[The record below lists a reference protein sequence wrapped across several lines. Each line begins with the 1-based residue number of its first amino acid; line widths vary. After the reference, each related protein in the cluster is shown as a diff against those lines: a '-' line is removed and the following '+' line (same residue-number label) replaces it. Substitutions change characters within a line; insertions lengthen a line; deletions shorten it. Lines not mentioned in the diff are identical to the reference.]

1 MRAWLERSFRNRI
14 FLTVLLVALVPLLL
28 CDVLMTQVMIFRSE
42 HTLRTDAQEEMALLT
57 TQLDALLTDCGDVTR
72 ALAGS
77 TVTRSALRRGGS
89 DSRTLYQLL
98 NRSTVALREY
108 ADFEVYGE
116 DGDCLYTTANVWPAA
131 QSTGWGI
138 LSAARAADGI
148 VLRAGNGGLAGA
160 CPVTARGGAVLGYAV
175 FRMDDANFDAFFA
188 PLLRGAD
195 DLLLVDA
202 TWRLLYAS
210 QPLRADDTLALLRA
224 QLLSG
229 KSLSDGDGERSYYVG
244 ACAESGFSLILQ
256 QPQTYTAQVV
266 RSIYLVAA
274 LMGALCLVLC
284 LVCAWWLSRRL
295 FEPVNELD
303 GAMRRVEG
311 GDYDVRIEST
321 RQDEMGRLAA
331 SFDRMTAE
339 YRQNLERSVQREREL
354 NETRLRMLQSQLN
367 PHFLYNTLDCMKW
380 LGVTGGV
387 PQVAELAA
395 DLAALL
401 RAGISGSEYITL
413 EEELELIGR
422 YLAIQEV
429 RFGDRFVCELDV
441 DERFQHCVVPKLIL
455 QPLVENAII
464 HGVADSDEGFIKLW
478 AEEDAEGYLLLKVS
492 DNGSGIPPEVLE
504 RLNSH
509 ELIPGGHLGLNNVD
523 RIVRLSY
530 GESCGLSAYP
540 NEGGSTAHVIV
551 LTAYNDFDYARSA
564 LRFGAADYLLKP
576 FRDQELVAAIERV
589 REKAE
594 AFSSRSAQDDLLA
607 LPKGDKSKYVLQTLE
622 YIAAHYADADIN
634 ITTIARSIG
643 ISEGHLSHVFKKETS
658 YTALGYLTLYRIH
671 MARRL
676 LADCRYKVYE
686 VAGMVGYRDVA
697 YFGSTFKKLT
707 GLSPSAYQDRCR

>member
-28 CDVLMTQVMIFRSE
+28 CDVLMTQVMISRSE

-72 ALAGS
+72 AL
-77 TVTRSALRRGGS
+77 
-89 DSRTLYQLL
+89 
-98 NRSTVALREY
+98 VALREY

-116 DGDCLYTTANVWPAA
+116 DGDCLYTTANVWPSA

-148 VLRAGNGGLAGA
+148 VLRAGNSGLAGA

-321 RQDEMGRLAA
+321 RQDEMGRLAV

-492 DNGSGIPPEVLE
+492 DNGS
-504 RLNSH
+504 
-509 ELIPGGHLGLNNVD
+509 LNNVD

-540 NEGGSTAHVIV
+540 NEGGGSCVQ
-551 LTAYNDFDYARSA
+551 
-564 LRFGAADYLLKP
+564 LRLPMQKGEDH
-576 FRDQELVAAIERV
+576 
-589 REKAE
+589 
-594 AFSSRSAQDDLLA
+594 AQ
-607 LPKGDKSKYVLQTLE
+607 GT
-622 YIAAHYADADIN
+622 
-634 ITTIARSIG
+634 
-643 ISEGHLSHVFKKETS
+643 
-658 YTALGYLTLYRIH
+658 
-671 MARRL
+671 
-676 LADCRYKVYE
+676 
-686 VAGMVGYRDVA
+686 
-697 YFGSTFKKLT
+697 
-707 GLSPSAYQDRCR
+707 DR

>member
-1 MRAWLERSFRNRI
+1 MTLLERIAAGESGADLMFGGGADSLSAYSACFAPYVSEYAGDVAPEYDLGGGIWTPFSALPVVLIYNTKLVRQNPPERWADLLDAGWRGRIAFADPTVSGSSCTALGTLLQAVGGNTDNTLAAFFRNLDGRI
-14 FLTVLLVALVPLLL
+14 IADSGGVVPA
-28 CDVLMTQVMIFRSE
+28 V
-42 HTLRTDAQEEMALLT
+42 
-57 TQLDALLTDCGDVTR
+57 
-72 ALAGS
+72 
-77 TVTRSALRRGGS
+77 
-89 DSRTLYQLL
+89 
-98 NRSTVALREY
+98 
-108 ADFEVYGE
+108 
-116 DGDCLYTTANVWPAA
+116 
-131 QSTGWGI
+131 
-138 LSAARAADGI
+138 ADGS
-148 VLRAGNGGLAGA
+148 
-160 CPVTARGGAVLGYAV
+160 C
-175 FRMDDANFDAFFA
+175 
-188 PLLRGAD
+188 
-195 DLLLVDA
+195 
-202 TWRLLYAS
+202 
-210 QPLRADDTLALLRA
+210 
-224 QLLSG
+224 
-229 KSLSDGDGERSYYVG
+229 YVG

-540 NEGGSTAHVIV
+540 NEGGGSCVQ
-551 LTAYNDFDYARSA
+551 
-564 LRFGAADYLLKP
+564 LRLPMQKGEDH
-576 FRDQELVAAIERV
+576 
-589 REKAE
+589 
-594 AFSSRSAQDDLLA
+594 AQ
-607 LPKGDKSKYVLQTLE
+607 GT
-622 YIAAHYADADIN
+622 
-634 ITTIARSIG
+634 
-643 ISEGHLSHVFKKETS
+643 
-658 YTALGYLTLYRIH
+658 
-671 MARRL
+671 
-676 LADCRYKVYE
+676 
-686 VAGMVGYRDVA
+686 
-697 YFGSTFKKLT
+697 
-707 GLSPSAYQDRCR
+707 DR

>member
-28 CDVLMTQVMIFRSE
+28 CDVLMTQMMIFRSE
-42 HTLRTDAQEEMALLT
+42 HTLRTDAQEEMTLLT

-138 LSAARAADGI
+138 LSAARAADGV
-148 VLRAGNGGLAGA
+148 VLRAGNSGLAGA

-210 QPLRADDTLALLRA
+210 QPLRADDTPALLRA

-229 KSLSDGDGERSYYVG
+229 KSLSDGDG
-244 ACAESGFSLILQ
+244 
-256 QPQTYTAQVV
+256 
-266 RSIYLVAA
+266 
-274 LMGALCLVLC
+274 
-284 LVCAWWLSRRL
+284 
-295 FEPVNELD
+295 
-303 GAMRRVEG
+303 
-311 GDYDVRIEST
+311 
-321 RQDEMGRLAA
+321 
-331 SFDRMTAE
+331 
-339 YRQNLERSVQREREL
+339 ERSVQREREL

-540 NEGGSTAHVIV
+540 NEGGGSCVQ
-551 LTAYNDFDYARSA
+551 
-564 LRFGAADYLLKP
+564 LRLPMQKGEDH
-576 FRDQELVAAIERV
+576 
-589 REKAE
+589 
-594 AFSSRSAQDDLLA
+594 AQ
-607 LPKGDKSKYVLQTLE
+607 GT
-622 YIAAHYADADIN
+622 
-634 ITTIARSIG
+634 
-643 ISEGHLSHVFKKETS
+643 
-658 YTALGYLTLYRIH
+658 
-671 MARRL
+671 
-676 LADCRYKVYE
+676 
-686 VAGMVGYRDVA
+686 
-697 YFGSTFKKLT
+697 
-707 GLSPSAYQDRCR
+707 DR

>member
-429 RFGDRFVCELDV
+429 RFE
-441 DERFQHCVVPKLIL
+441 HCVVPKLIL

-540 NEGGSTAHVIV
+540 NEGGGSCVQ
-551 LTAYNDFDYARSA
+551 
-564 LRFGAADYLLKP
+564 LRLPMQKGEDH
-576 FRDQELVAAIERV
+576 
-589 REKAE
+589 
-594 AFSSRSAQDDLLA
+594 AQ
-607 LPKGDKSKYVLQTLE
+607 GT
-622 YIAAHYADADIN
+622 
-634 ITTIARSIG
+634 
-643 ISEGHLSHVFKKETS
+643 
-658 YTALGYLTLYRIH
+658 
-671 MARRL
+671 
-676 LADCRYKVYE
+676 
-686 VAGMVGYRDVA
+686 
-697 YFGSTFKKLT
+697 
-707 GLSPSAYQDRCR
+707 DR

>member
-1 MRAWLERSFRNRI
+1 MLE
-14 FLTVLLVALVPLLL
+14 ALVHIKLTDEAVAEADLLNGEVAPDQLELLL
-28 CDVLMTQVMIFRSE
+28 KRDVLAAGDARAQQRGEVGGQLRHLRHAAGHAEPLHAVERVVEKVRVELGLE
-42 HTLRTDAQEEMALLT
+42 HPQARFVQLALALHAALKVLAVLRRHAVEARREAAHFILPCAFDAHIVITA
-57 TQLDALLTDCGDVTR
+57 LDAAHRAVELVDRLKETAAEPPGAHETEHQTQRAHQRGDEIDRPDDLRGIGLRLLQNERKAAFRAGADVVA
-72 ALAGS
+72 ALAVPVGE
-77 TVTRSALRRGGS
+77 RLA
-89 DSRTLYQLL
+89 
-98 NRSTVALREY
+98 RE
-108 ADFEVYGE
+108 
-116 DGDCLYTTANVWPAA
+116 
-131 QSTGWGI
+131 Q
-138 LSAARAADGI
+138 
-148 VLRAGNGGLAGA
+148 
-160 CPVTARGGAVLGYAV
+160 
-175 FRMDDANFDAFFA
+175 
-188 PLLRGAD
+188 
-195 DLLLVDA
+195 
-202 TWRLLYAS
+202 
-210 QPLRADDTLALLRA
+210 LRA

-266 RSIYLVAA
+266 RSIYLIAA

-478 AEEDAEGYLLLKVS
+478 AEEDTEGYLLLKVS

-540 NEGGSTAHVIV
+540 NEGGGSCVQ
-551 LTAYNDFDYARSA
+551 
-564 LRFGAADYLLKP
+564 LRLPMQKGEDH
-576 FRDQELVAAIERV
+576 
-589 REKAE
+589 
-594 AFSSRSAQDDLLA
+594 AQ
-607 LPKGDKSKYVLQTLE
+607 GT
-622 YIAAHYADADIN
+622 
-634 ITTIARSIG
+634 
-643 ISEGHLSHVFKKETS
+643 
-658 YTALGYLTLYRIH
+658 
-671 MARRL
+671 
-676 LADCRYKVYE
+676 
-686 VAGMVGYRDVA
+686 
-697 YFGSTFKKLT
+697 
-707 GLSPSAYQDRCR
+707 DR

>member
-1 MRAWLERSFRNRI
+1 MRRCCLLLVCLLLLTGCGRADTQDVSSFAPAEGDRLVIFTSHKETIYEPILKEFEQRTGIWVELETGGTVTLLERIAAGESGADLMFGGGADSLSAYSACFAPYVSEYAGDVAPEYDLGGGIWTPFSALPVVLIYNTKLVRQNPPERWADLLDAGWRGRIAFADPTVSGSSCTALGTLLQAVGGNTDNTLAAFFRNLDGRI
-14 FLTVLLVALVPLLL
+14 IADSGGVVPAVADGSCYVGVTLEENARKAIADGLDVAIVYPAEGTSVLPDGAAIVRGCAHEENARKFIDFLLSPDVQQLLGAELSRRSVRTDTASDALPELTVLPY
-28 CDVLMTQVMIFRSE
+28 D
-42 HTLRTDAQEEMALLT
+42 
-57 TQLDALLTDCGDVTR
+57 
-72 ALAGS
+72 
-77 TVTRSALRRGGS
+77 
-89 DSRTLYQLL
+89 
-98 NRSTVALREY
+98 
-108 ADFEVYGE
+108 
-116 DGDCLYTTANVWPAA
+116 
-131 QSTGWGI
+131 
-138 LSAARAADGI
+138 
-148 VLRAGNGGLAGA
+148 
-160 CPVTARGGAVLGYAV
+160 
-175 FRMDDANFDAFFA
+175 
-188 PLLRGAD
+188 LRGVD

-540 NEGGSTAHVIV
+540 NEGGGSCVQ
-551 LTAYNDFDYARSA
+551 
-564 LRFGAADYLLKP
+564 LRLPMQKGEDH
-576 FRDQELVAAIERV
+576 
-589 REKAE
+589 
-594 AFSSRSAQDDLLA
+594 AQ
-607 LPKGDKSKYVLQTLE
+607 GT
-622 YIAAHYADADIN
+622 
-634 ITTIARSIG
+634 
-643 ISEGHLSHVFKKETS
+643 
-658 YTALGYLTLYRIH
+658 
-671 MARRL
+671 
-676 LADCRYKVYE
+676 
-686 VAGMVGYRDVA
+686 
-697 YFGSTFKKLT
+697 
-707 GLSPSAYQDRCR
+707 DR

>member
-28 CDVLMTQVMIFRSE
+28 CDVLMTQMMIFRSE

-116 DGDCLYTTANVWPAA
+116 DGDCLYTTANVWP
-131 QSTGWGI
+131 
-138 LSAARAADGI
+138 
-148 VLRAGNGGLAGA
+148 
-160 CPVTARGGAVLGYAV
+160 
-175 FRMDDANFDAFFA
+175 
-188 PLLRGAD
+188 
-195 DLLLVDA
+195 
-202 TWRLLYAS
+202 
-210 QPLRADDTLALLRA
+210 
-224 QLLSG
+224 
-229 KSLSDGDGERSYYVG
+229 
-244 ACAESGFSLILQ
+244 
-256 QPQTYTAQVV
+256 
-266 RSIYLVAA
+266 AA

-441 DERFQHCVVPKLIL
+441 DERFQRCVVPKLIL

-540 NEGGSTAHVIV
+540 NEGGGSCVQ
-551 LTAYNDFDYARSA
+551 
-564 LRFGAADYLLKP
+564 LRLPMQKGEDH
-576 FRDQELVAAIERV
+576 
-589 REKAE
+589 
-594 AFSSRSAQDDLLA
+594 AQ
-607 LPKGDKSKYVLQTLE
+607 GT
-622 YIAAHYADADIN
+622 
-634 ITTIARSIG
+634 
-643 ISEGHLSHVFKKETS
+643 
-658 YTALGYLTLYRIH
+658 
-671 MARRL
+671 
-676 LADCRYKVYE
+676 
-686 VAGMVGYRDVA
+686 
-697 YFGSTFKKLT
+697 
-707 GLSPSAYQDRCR
+707 DR

>member
-1 MRAWLERSFRNRI
+1 MSEK
-14 FLTVLLVALVPLLL
+14 PL
-28 CDVLMTQVMIFRSE
+28 S
-42 HTLRTDAQEEMALLT
+42 
-57 TQLDALLTDCGDVTR
+57 
-72 ALAGS
+72 
-77 TVTRSALRRGGS
+77 
-89 DSRTLYQLL
+89 
-98 NRSTVALREY
+98 
-108 ADFEVYGE
+108 
-116 DGDCLYTTANVWPAA
+116 
-131 QSTGWGI
+131 
-138 LSAARAADGI
+138 
-148 VLRAGNGGLAGA
+148 
-160 CPVTARGGAVLGYAV
+160 
-175 FRMDDANFDAFFA
+175 
-188 PLLRGAD
+188 
-195 DLLLVDA
+195 
-202 TWRLLYAS
+202 
-210 QPLRADDTLALLRA
+210 
-224 QLLSG
+224 
-229 KSLSDGDGERSYYVG
+229 
-244 ACAESGFSLILQ
+244 
-256 QPQTYTAQVV
+256 AQVV

-339 YRQNLERSVQREREL
+339 YRHNLERSVQREREL

-540 NEGGSTAHVIV
+540 NEGGGSCVQ
-551 LTAYNDFDYARSA
+551 
-564 LRFGAADYLLKP
+564 LRLPMQKG
-576 FRDQELVAAIERV
+576 EEH
-589 REKAE
+589 
-594 AFSSRSAQDDLLA
+594 AQ
-607 LPKGDKSKYVLQTLE
+607 GT
-622 YIAAHYADADIN
+622 
-634 ITTIARSIG
+634 
-643 ISEGHLSHVFKKETS
+643 
-658 YTALGYLTLYRIH
+658 
-671 MARRL
+671 
-676 LADCRYKVYE
+676 
-686 VAGMVGYRDVA
+686 
-697 YFGSTFKKLT
+697 
-707 GLSPSAYQDRCR
+707 DR